1 MAGYGPVLTRLA
13 ISAVEEDVTRGEVYS
28 LIKRYQKDGIIPPDQ
43 TVEKVIE
50 RAWFVASKAREGVP
64 SSEAHQMFRKGDRIR
79 EKSPYSFEG
88 GMHLRSFELESL
100 EDGMEAEIFVDNRDR
115 LCTEIRAS
123 DRKIKSPLK
132 LPALYATYL
141 RLLVDSQFIP
151 LTARILE
158 KKEGWRVRILVGN
171 GN

>member
-1 MAGYGPVLTRLA
+1 
-13 ISAVEEDVTRGEVYS
+13 
-28 LIKRYQKDGIIPPDQ
+28 
-43 TVEKVIE
+43 
-50 RAWFVASKAREGVP
+50 
-64 SSEAHQMFRKGDRIR
+64 MFRKGDRIS
-79 EKSPYSFEG
+79 EKPPYSFEG

-100 EDGMEAEIFVDNRDR
+100 EDGMDAEIYVDNRDR
-115 LCTEIRAS
+115 LCAEIRAS

-151 LTARILE
+151 INARILE